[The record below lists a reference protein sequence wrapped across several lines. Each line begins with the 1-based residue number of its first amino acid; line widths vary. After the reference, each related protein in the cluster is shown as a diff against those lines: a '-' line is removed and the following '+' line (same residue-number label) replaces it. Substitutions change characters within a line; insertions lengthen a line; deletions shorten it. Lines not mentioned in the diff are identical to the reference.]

1 MREPPRP
8 APERVRPVLVA
19 IRADKQPENVGDW
32 RSMRP
37 AFVTRVPPCSAGC
50 PAGEQVRE
58 YIALALQGRMA
69 DAWQKV
75 KEDNPIP
82 AVMGRVCYHRCEQV
96 CYRASLDQAI
106 GIHNIERRIGD
117 YGLEHGLQVDAAPER
132 SERVAVIGSGP
143 AGLSAAYHL
152 AREGYRTTVYEAD
165 DRPGG
170 LLRQGIPAYRLP
182 RSILDAEI
190 QRIADLGV
198 KFICRAAVGREVPW
212 DDLKGYN
219 AVVLSAA
226 YGRRGR
232 LNIPGEENPGILDGL
247 AFLRSVNANSASA
260 GKSVLVIGG
269 GSAAIDGARSA
280 LRLGAR
286 EVTIVYGNTRE
297 DMPAREFEV
306 HDAEEEGIKLIF
318 LAAPLSASREGGQ
331 TRLRLQRM
339 QAGERDGKRC
349 PVPMPGDE
357 FDLLADTV
365 LVAMGQQ
372 ADPGFLPE
380 RIRERWQALAAGEAV
395 QMESQ
400 WFIGA
405 GDIISG
411 PTTVAHAI
419 GNGKRAAGQLGIVLQ
434 GREFPAKA
442 QRQGVR
448 LKSLNMTYFASAPRQ
463 EPPVLVP
470 ASRVKGFDEVAGGL
484 SDEALLAEAGRCFHC
499 GDCNS
504 CGNCWI
510 FCPEMAVKAAG
521 SEGPDRLPRY
531 QIDYRTCKGCGI
543 CVQECPRSA
552 ITMEEEIS

>member
-19 IRADKQPENVGDW
+19 IRPDKQPENVGDW

-50 PAGEQVRE
+50 PVGEQVRE

-69 DAWQKV
+69 DAWQKI
-75 KEDNPIP
+75 KEDNPMP

-117 YGLEHGLQVDAAPER
+117 YGLEHGLQVDAAPARNE
-132 SERVAVIGSGP
+132 EVAVIGSGP

-152 AREGYRTTVYEAD
+152 AREGYRITVYEAD

-170 LLRQGIPAYRLP
+170 LLSQGILAYRLP
-182 RSILDAEI
+182 RNVLDAEI
-190 QRIADLGV
+190 QRIEDLGV
-198 KFICRAAVGREVPW
+198 KFLCGAAVGKEVPW

-232 LNIPGEENPGILDGL
+232 LNIPGEEGPGILDGL
-247 AFLRSVNANSASA
+247 AFLRSVNSNNASV

-269 GSAAIDGARSA
+269 GSAAMDGARVA

-286 EVTIVYGNTRE
+286 EVTIVYSSTRE

-306 HDAEEEGIKLIF
+306 QDAEEEGIKLIF
-318 LAAPLSASREGGQ
+318 LVAPLSASQEGGQ

-339 QAGERDGKRC
+339 RPGERDGKRR
-349 PVPMPGDE
+349 PVPIPGDE
-357 FDLLADTV
+357 FDLLTDTV
-365 LVAMGQQ
+365 LVAIGQQ

-380 RIRERWQALAAGEAV
+380 GIRERWQALAAGEAV
-395 QMESQ
+395 QIEGQ

-411 PTTVAHAI
+411 PTTAAHAI
-419 GNGKRAAGQLGIVLQ
+419 GNGKRAAARLGTVLQ
-434 GREFPAKA
+434 GRESPGKA

-463 EPPVLVP
+463 EPPVLAP

-484 SDEALLAEAGRCFHC
+484 SDEALLTEAGRCFHC

-510 FCPEMAVKAAG
+510 FCPEMAVTAAG
-521 SEGPDRLPRY
+521 KEGPDGLLRY